1 MASTDP
7 SKISPK
13 VILATAAAIVAAGVL
28 ASLNYL
34 ITPEGQQLFAALP
47 PVVTVGLMAIIT
59 GAASALAGYLK
70 ADPARQGSLAQQS
83 EQRSLESDPGAA
95 PDVEV
100 NQAAE
105 ETDPGADV

>member
-1 MASTDP
+1 MNTDP

-13 VILATAAAIVAAGVL
+13 VILSTAIAIVAVGVL

-59 GAASALAGYLK
+59 GTATALAGYLK
-70 ADPARQGSLAQQS
+70 KDPARQGSLQDQAAQQ
-83 EQRSLESDPGAA
+83 QLESDPGAV
-95 PDVEV
+95 PDVSV

-105 ETDPGADV
+105 ETDPGEDA